1 MAKSLNAALA
11 VLMLLAPAWLF
22 AAPRVIT
29 LSPANTELAFA
40 AGITPVGVS
49 SYSDYP
55 PEAAKIEQVSIWQ
68 GMNLERIVALK
79 PDLVLA
85 WRGGNA
91 ERQVNQLS
99 SLGIKVIWVETS
111 TIEEIIATLRQLAQ
125 WSPQPE
131 KARQAAQKMQ
141 DAYQA
146 LKTRYARGPKKRVF
160 LQFGANPLFT
170 TSKGSIQDQVLTLCG
185 GENIFAASRVPW
197 PQVSREQVLARQP
210 QAIVIAGDASQLP
223 AVERYWQNQ
232 LKISFIGKLRMDPFG
247 VLVLGVV
254 TAVGGGTIRDM
265 ALANGPVFWVKDP
278 TDLVV
283 AMVTSMFT
291 ILLVRQPRRLPK
303 WVLPVLDAVGLAV
316 FVGIGVNKAF
326 LAHSGPLVAVCMGV
340 VTGVGG
346 GIIRDVLAR
355 EIPMILRT
363 EIYATACIVGGIVH
377 ATAYYTF
384 QVPLENAAMI
394 GMVVTLVIRLAAI
407 RWHLKLPTFALDE
420 NGR

>member
-55 PEAAKIEQVSIWQ
+55 PEAAKIEQVSSWQ

-79 PDLVLA
+79 PDMVLA

-111 TIEEIIATLRQLAQ
+111 TIEDIIATLRQLAQ

-141 DAYQA
+141 DEYQT
-146 LKTRYARGPKKRVF
+146 LKARYASGPKKRVF
-160 LQFGANPLFT
+160 LQFGASPLFT
-170 TSKGSIQDQVLTLCG
+170 TSKGSIQDQVLTLCV

-232 LKISFIGKLRMDPFG
+232 LKISFI
-247 VLVLGVV
+247 
-254 TAVGGGTIRDM
+254 
-265 ALANGPVFWVKDP
+265 ALHGDWFERA
-278 TDLVV
+278 
-283 AMVTSMFT
+283 S
-291 ILLVRQPRRLPK
+291 PR
-303 WVLPVLDAVGLAV
+303 
-316 FVGIGVNKAF
+316 
-326 LAHSGPLVAVCMGV
+326 
-340 VTGVGG
+340 
-346 GIIRDVLAR
+346 II
-355 EIPMILRT
+355 
-363 EIYATACIVGGIVH
+363 
-377 ATAYYTF
+377 
-384 QVPLENAAMI
+384 
-394 GMVVTLVIRLAAI
+394 LAAKQ
-407 RWHLKLPTFALDE
+407 LCTALE
-420 NGR
+420 QIK

>member
-55 PEAAKIEQVSIWQ
+55 PEAAKIEQVSSWQ

-111 TIEEIIATLRQLAQ
+111 TIEDIIATLRQLAQ

-141 DAYQA
+141 DEYQT
-146 LKTRYARGPKKRVF
+146 LKARYASGPKKRVF

-232 LKISFIGKLRMDPFG
+232 LKISFI
-247 VLVLGVV
+247 
-254 TAVGGGTIRDM
+254 
-265 ALANGPVFWVKDP
+265 ALHGDWFERA
-278 TDLVV
+278 
-283 AMVTSMFT
+283 S
-291 ILLVRQPRRLPK
+291 PR
-303 WVLPVLDAVGLAV
+303 
-316 FVGIGVNKAF
+316 
-326 LAHSGPLVAVCMGV
+326 
-340 VTGVGG
+340 
-346 GIIRDVLAR
+346 II
-355 EIPMILRT
+355 
-363 EIYATACIVGGIVH
+363 
-377 ATAYYTF
+377 
-384 QVPLENAAMI
+384 
-394 GMVVTLVIRLAAI
+394 LAAKQ
-407 RWHLKLPTFALDE
+407 LCTALE
-420 NGR
+420 QIK